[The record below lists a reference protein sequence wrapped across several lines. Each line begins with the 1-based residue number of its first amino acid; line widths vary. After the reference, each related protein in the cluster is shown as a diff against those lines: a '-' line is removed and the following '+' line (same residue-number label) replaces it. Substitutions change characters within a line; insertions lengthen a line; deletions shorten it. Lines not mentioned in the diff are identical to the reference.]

1 MDLLKFPECKSDWI
15 GIWISQIFSGSHMAL
30 PSRTNYFFV
39 NKYVA
44 PTPSILP
51 FLPPASKHIIY
62 MMTSCELNP
71 VEIHEM
77 LSLLESDLHFNSGSG
92 SSDQPRL
99 ARMISNRESAK
110 RSRQRKKR
118 HLEELN
124 HQLNQLRHTNQHLKN
139 RLNWLL
145 HQCPTLLKEN
155 HQLGYECILLQS
167 KLSAL
172 CQLLVNMHAV
182 SISMNVNHLADSC
195 VSELYVTNF
204 GL

>member
-1 MDLLKFPECKSDWI
+1 
-15 GIWISQIFSGSHMAL
+15 
-30 PSRTNYFFV
+30 
-39 NKYVA
+39 
-44 PTPSILP
+44 
-51 FLPPASKHIIY
+51 

-71 VEIHEM
+71 GEIHEM
-77 LSLLESDLHFNSGSG
+77 LSLLQSDLNFNSGSG
-92 SSDQPRL
+92 SSDQPRH

-124 HQLNQLRHTNQHLKN
+124 HQLNQLRHTNRHLKN
-139 RLNWLL
+139 RLNLL
-145 HQCPTLLKEN
+145 QYQCPTILKEN
-155 HQLGYECILLQS
+155 HHLGYECILLQS

-182 SISMNVNHLADSC
+182 SMDVNHLADYC
-195 VSELYVTNF
+195 VSELYVTTF